1 MSPRGTRSEAGKD
14 SSGDE
19 CIQASDE
26 ETRQHQPAQ
35 PRYRG
40 VSFETRNGAWRA
52 RLYCRSQHT
61 TLGRFPTAELA
72 AKSHDLAAVFV
83 MGDKAIT
90 NFGVA
95 PARENL
101 ARFVNDQSR
110 TKRCS
115 FRRLVELREAVL
127 RDHGSQAVPDERHAR
142 ALRQLAAA
150 IAFGL
155 PPGARELSGELLRA
169 AALADGGGVRGDN
182 SGGGDSGK
190 EGGGD
195 CQAHNV
201 CASGSWTA
209 LLLAAARTT
218 ATSPTWALARK

>member
-1 MSPRGTRSEAGKD
+1 
-14 SSGDE
+14 
-19 CIQASDE
+19 
-26 ETRQHQPAQ
+26 
-35 PRYRG
+35 

-83 MGDKAIT
+83 MGDRAIT

-101 ARFVNDQSR
+101 APFLDDQLR

-127 RDHGSQAVPDERHAR
+127 RDQGSQLVPDERRAR
-142 ALRQLAAA
+142 TLRQAAAA

-155 PPGARELSGELLRA
+155 PLGARELSGELLRA
-169 AALADGGGVRGDN
+169 VALAGGGGLGN
-182 SGGGDSGK
+182 NNNGGG
-190 EGGGD
+190 EGRGV
-195 CQAHNV
+195 CQTNNV
-201 CASGSWTA
+201 CAAGGWTA

-218 ATSPTWALARK
+218 AKSPTGALTHK